1 MTRGHAAGGEHR
13 MPNAFVAKLCGHG
26 LLPSEDMS
34 LLDSVCGT
42 QRDVPAR
49 QDLIR
54 EGDEPGPVFVILK
67 GWACRYKLLPEGTRQ
82 ITSFL
87 MPGDCGDLL

>member
-1 MTRGHAAGGEHR
+1 MR
-13 MPNAFVAKLCGHG
+13 V
-26 LLPSEDMS
+26 
-34 LLDSVCGT
+34 LDSECGS
-42 QRDVPAR
+42 QRDVPDR

-54 EGDEPGPVFVILK
+54 EGDGPGPVFVILE

-87 MPGDCGDLL
+87 MYTPKNYRSMFLFLGWIA